1 MKTPC
6 FVLSLFAAVCAG
18 NAAYAGLLKCD
29 PEPGRLRA
37 YVDGFGRGE
46 DLPAGLETF
55 RAFVR
60 AGADEYEIF
69 PEHMTSASLHDG
81 VLRIEAR
88 RMLSAGEAAELSFEG
103 KVDAGGA
110 EFPARIVFRSEGREM
125 QGALR
130 CKLI

>member
-1 MKTPC
+1 MKMLRFAIP
-6 FVLSLFAAVCAG
+6 LLAAVCAG
-18 NAAYAGLLKCD
+18 NAANAALLKCE
-29 PEPGRLRA
+29 PEPGRLRV

-60 AGADEYEIF
+60 AGTDEYEMF
-69 PEHMTSASLHDG
+69 PEHMTGASLRGG

-88 RMLSAGEAAELSFEG
+88 RMLSAGEAAELSLEAEVG
-103 KVDAGGA
+103 GGA

-125 QGALR
+125 RGTVR

>member
-1 MKTPC
+1 MNRLC
-6 FVLSLFAAVCAG
+6 IVFSLLAVAFFG
-18 NAAYAGLLKCD
+18 NAAHAALLKCE

-60 AGADEYEIF
+60 AGADEYEMF
-69 PEHMTSASLHDG
+69 PEHMTGASLRGG

-88 RMLSAGEAAELSFEG
+88 RMLSAGEAAELSLEAEVG
-103 KVDAGGA
+103 AGGA

-125 QGALR
+125 RGTLR

>member
-1 MKTPC
+1 M
-6 FVLSLFAAVCAG
+6 LSLLAVVGAGAAAE
-18 NAAYAGLLKCD
+18 AALLKCS

-37 YVDGFGRGE
+37 FIDGFGRGE
-46 DLPAGLETF
+46 ELPAGLETF

-69 PEHMTSASLHDG
+69 PEHMTAAALRGG

-88 RMLSAGEAAELSFEG
+88 RMLSAGEAAELVFEG
-103 KVDAGGA
+103 EVAADGA

-125 QGALR
+125 QGLVR
-130 CKLI
+130 CRLI